1 MNNRVFIFG
10 LLATTVA
17 TFGFSQGRGVSTP
30 ESRTAI
36 LDRAKATLAERS
48 LGGAEEFRS
57 LKDPFNPPETDLKDL
72 VVDNSIR
79 PKDTGPRLLSDA
91 DILQVLANR
100 ISPSGSIELGGEPYL
115 LFGEKRLK
123 TGDQYT
129 VNKDGVDYTVIIN
142 SIENNRFS
150 IRYNSQVLFKQIK

>member
-10 LLATTVA
+10 LLATTIA

-79 PKDTGPRLLSDA
+79 PKDATPRLMSDA
-91 DILQVLANR
+91 DVLHFLATR
-100 ISPSGSIELGGEPYL
+100 IAPTGTVELGGEPYL
-115 LFGEKRLK
+115 LFGEKRFK
-123 TGDQYT
+123 TGDRYT
-129 VNKDGVDYTVIIN
+129 VNKDGVDYTVIID
-142 SIENNRFS
+142 SIESSRFS